1 VHILYKTHYLAM
13 NCDAETLE
21 INPLIET
28 KEGGF
33 VAVDARVVIDDNSV
47 FRHPEFKKRSEL
59 RSEAL
64 NDLEVR
70 AKKNGLDY
78 VKLEGKIGVVG
89 NGAGLVMAT
98 LDMIELF
105 GGEPA
110 NFLDLGG
117 GASIEKTVSAI
128 EIVLC
133 DPEVKVVLV
142 NILGG
147 ITRGDVVAKA
157 LVKVKKEAE
166 TKKPIVIRLVGTKE
180 IEGRQIL
187 SNAGFQVFDS
197 MEEAAKR
204 AVELSEEA

>member
-1 VHILYKTHYLAM
+1 MYQLAL
-13 NCDAETLE
+13 NCDAETFE

-28 KEGGF
+28 TEGNF
-33 VAVDARVVIDDNSV
+33 VAVDARVVIDDNSI

-59 RSEAL
+59 RSKAL
-64 NDLEVR
+64 SDLEVK
-70 AKKNGLDY
+70 AKENGLDY

-98 LDMIELF
+98 LDMIKLF

-133 DPEVKVVLV
+133 DPEVRVVIV

-147 ITRGDVVAKA
+147 ITRGDIVAKA
-157 LVKVKKEAE
+157 LVDSKKQAEA
-166 TKKPIVIRLVGTKE
+166 KKPIVVRLVGTKE

-187 SNAGFQVFDS
+187 SIAGIQVFDS
-197 MEEAAKR
+197 MEEAAKM
-204 AVELSEEA
+204 AVELSKEA